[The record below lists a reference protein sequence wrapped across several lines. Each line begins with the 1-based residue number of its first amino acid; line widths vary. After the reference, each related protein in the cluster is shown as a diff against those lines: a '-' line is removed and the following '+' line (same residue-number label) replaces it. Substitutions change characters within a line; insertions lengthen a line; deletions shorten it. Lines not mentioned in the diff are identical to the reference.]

1 MANILLC
8 DSRISDD
15 AALTASASPGAFPVN
30 ALQRKSDVW
39 RPSGLTPWLIADLG
53 AAKDVRS
60 VALVSVAARE
70 VAGASSQWSRKLEGL
85 MSKAGT
91 WRIRA
96 ASTEEGLIAA
106 PAYDSGV
113 MPFRQS
119 GARDDMPVLVG
130 FHWAADGAS
139 PRVLR
144 WWRIDIDDTTNE
156 AGFLDFARLF
166 ICSSL
171 PSTYNASYGAAI
183 GYEDASR
190 VSADVSG
197 GLHAVR
203 RLPRAYLDFAVDFGN
218 EAEMLGRALDLE
230 RQLGLSGDLLGLLDH
245 EAAEHA
251 AQQTVYGAFSALTP
265 VTLPHFKIYAKRYR
279 IRSL

>member
-1 MANILLC
+1 MANILIC

-15 AALTASASPGAFPVN
+15 AELTASASSGSFAVQ

-39 RPSGLTPWLIADLG
+39 RPDDLTPWLVADLG
-53 AAKDVRS
+53 APRDVRS

-85 MSKAGT
+85 VSDAAT

-96 ASTEEGLIAA
+96 ADAEEDLLAA
-106 PAYDSGV
+106 PAYDSGDI
-113 MPFRQS
+113 PFRQS

-139 PRVLR
+139 ARTHR
-144 WWRIDIDDTTNE
+144 WWRIDIDDSTNE

-166 ICSSL
+166 ICSAE
-171 PSTYNASYGAAI
+171 PFTYNASYGAGI
-183 GYEDASR
+183 GYEDATR
-190 VSADVSG
+190 VSADVTG

-203 RLPRAYLDFAVDFGN
+203 RLPRAYLDFALDFGN
-218 EAEMLGRALDLE
+218 EAEMLGRALDLD
-230 RQLGLSGDLLGLLDH
+230 RQLGLSGDLLALLDH
-245 EAAEHA
+245 EAESFA
-251 AQQTVYGAFSALTP
+251 AQRTVYGALTALTP
-265 VTLPHFKIYAKRYR
+265 VVLPHFNIFSKRYR

>member
-15 AALTASASPGAFPVN
+15 AVLTASASPGSFPVN
-30 ALQRKSDVW
+30 ALQRKSDIW
-39 RPSGLTPWLIADLG
+39 RPTGLTPWLVADLG
-53 AAKDVRS
+53 QAQDVRS
-60 VALVSVAARE
+60 LALVSVAARE
-70 VAGASSQWSRKLEGL
+70 TAGAASQWSRKLEGL
-85 MSKAGT
+85 VSAAGT

-96 ASTEEGLIAA
+96 AASEDDLVSA
-106 PAYDSGV
+106 PAYDSGA

-130 FHWAADGAS
+130 FHWAADDES
-139 PRVLR
+139 PRSHR
-144 WWRIDIDDTTNE
+144 WWRIDIDDSTNE

-171 PSTYNASYGAAI
+171 PFAYNASYGAGI
-183 GYEDASR
+183 GYEDVSR
-190 VSADVSG
+190 VSADVNG

-203 RLPRAYLDFAVDFGN
+203 RIPRAYLDFALDFGN
-218 EAEMLGRALDLE
+218 EAEMLGRALDLD
-230 RQLGLSGDLLGLLDH
+230 RQLGVSGDLLALLDH
-245 EAAEHA
+245 EAEHHA
-251 AQQTVYGAFSALTP
+251 AQRTVYGALSVLSP
-265 VTLPHFKIYAKRYR
+265 VMLPHFNIFSKRYR